1 MRSGRKPAATRG
13 TPHDPALNALAEL
26 FPIEGAPGFVRQAAG
41 EAAGRDFQ
49 PSDGK
54 AVYIR
59 YRPTR
64 NCVALWSFPAADGQ
78 QVLIS
83 ATLFRDERGARI
95 AARRSFLALAGDVRR
110 SDGGP
115 EPFRY
120 LPDKRIL
127 VQRFPLD
134 VRLPGLALA
143 RSAEWRRD
151 HLLPQLGLTN
161 DGAVSDTAAD
171 VALKTIDYKPRHR
184 CVLRFDVTLKE
195 GRAGYFAKLFRD
207 DRGERF
213 LSWLQ
218 TISAQLDS
226 DGAPWSI
233 APPVAYLPDAWML
246 LLGAVDDALELKDLI
261 KEARGDAGARSAL
274 NGQME
279 QAADGLQFLH
289 RQEVGGLP
297 AVPPKALL
305 QRFEDSMEGLPLVDP
320 AAAELIIACLRTL
333 EEQASRLPPEPMVT
347 THGAYRH
354 DQILI
359 RGKRQTVL
367 DLDTL
372 CLSGASADAG
382 NFLSY
387 LDVTAER
394 RRRQRPVIEECAP
407 FFEERALRLPSVSPE
422 WLAWY
427 RAAGHVKKAVRSYL
441 SLDAKWPQMA
451 DAFLRP
457 IAQTQLGVRGAAGS
471 RPSG

>member
-26 FPIEGAPGFVRQAAG
+26 LPIEGAPGFVCQAAG
-41 EAAGRDFQ
+41 EAAGREFQ

-64 NCVALWSFPAADGQ
+64 NCVALWSFPGPGGQ

-83 ATLFRDERGARI
+83 ATLFRDDRGARI
-95 AARRSFLALAGDVRR
+95 AARRSFLTLAGDVQR

-115 EPFRY
+115 APFRY
-120 LPDKRIL
+120 LPGKRIL

-143 RSAEWRRD
+143 RSADWRRD

-161 DGAVSDTAAD
+161 DAATD

-184 CVLRFDVTLKE
+184 CVLRFDVTLK
-195 GRAGYFAKLFRD
+195 GGSAGYFAKLFRD
-207 DRGERF
+207 DRGGRF

-218 TISAQLDS
+218 TISAQLEPD
-226 DGAPWSI
+226 DAPWTI
-233 APPVAYLPDAWML
+233 APAAGYLADAWML
-246 LLGAVDDALELKDLI
+246 VLGAIDDALELKDLI
-261 KEARGDAGARSAL
+261 KEARGDAAARSAL
-274 NGQME
+274 KGQME
-279 QAADGLQFLH
+279 QAADGLLFLH
-289 RQEVGGLP
+289 RREVSGLP

-305 QRFEDSMEGLPLVDP
+305 QRFEHSMEGLPLVDP

-359 RGKRQTVL
+359 RGKRQVVL

-394 RRRQRPVIEECAP
+394 RRRQRTVIEECAP
-407 FFEERALRLPSVSPE
+407 SFEERALRLPSVSPE

-441 SLDAKWPQMA
+441 SLDAKWPGMA

-457 IAQTQLGVRGAAGS
+457 IERSRPGVEGAVKS
-471 RPSG
+471 RPSS